1 MVWLIF
7 IGSAAVIVLAAT
19 QLARFGDAIAVR
31 TKLGG
36 MFVGTLLLA
45 GATSLPELLTTI
57 SSLRQGV
64 PNLAAGNMLGSN
76 MFNMFMLA
84 VLDML
89 FRQERILRRV
99 ATRHALTA
107 SLATL
112 LIGTAAF
119 FILADIDVSIGWV
132 GADSLV
138 LLAIYVAGVQQI
150 RAANPGAAADPA
162 TEAELEGVPRLPLAL
177 AGFLA
182 AAGVLVLVTPQ
193 LVSSSAEIAEM
204 TGLGAGFVGTTLV
217 ALVTSLPELVTTI
230 AAVRIGAFDLA
241 VGNLFGSNAFNVV
254 TLGLSDFFFTQG
266 RFLGAIDPAF
276 ALVALLGLILTS
288 MGLIGN
294 LARIERRLF
303 LLEIDALA
311 ILLVYLGG
319 LWFLY
324 ARGIGG

>member
-45 GATSLPELLTTI
+45 GATSLPELLTAI

-84 VLDML
+84 ILDML

-112 LIGTAAF
+112 LIGTTAF
-119 FILADIDVSIGWV
+119 FILADIDVQIGWI
-132 GADSLV
+132 GLDSLV
-138 LLAIYVAGVQQI
+138 LLAIYVAAVQQI
-150 RAANPGAAADPA
+150 RAANPVAAAVPV
-162 TEAELEGVPRLPLAL
+162 TEAELEGVPRLSLAL
-177 AGFLA
+177 AGFFA
-182 AAGVLVLVTPQ
+182 AAGILVLVTPQ
-193 LVSSSAEIAEM
+193 LVSSSTEIAEM

-217 ALVTSLPELVTTI
+217 AMVTSLPEMVTTI

-254 TLGLSDFFFTQG
+254 TLSLSDFFYTQG

-294 LARIERRLF
+294 LARIERRLL
-303 LLEIDALA
+303 LLEVDALA

-324 ARGIGG
+324 TRGIGA